1 MELKT
6 FQPGAFL
13 FTGGNEN
20 KELPAPKSRW
30 SAKFI
35 AFKFIF
41 DKGFALASMPVIA
54 LISVAL
60 LLLNPFYNPG
70 PLFYVQDRMGMGG
83 GRFRMIKFRS
93 MTPSECLSRD
103 AHERLEEER
112 ITPLGYFLRRTRID
126 ELPNLFNVLIGE
138 MSVVGPRPD
147 AFGHA
152 SVYIATVPRY
162 RERFRVRPGVTGL
175 AQVCGGYADTE
186 RAVVRKARLDR
197 FYVQK
202 SRALLDLYI
211 IWRTVVV
218 IMTGYGAR

>member
-13 FTGGNEN
+13 FRGEI
-20 KELPAPKSRW
+20 ECSRLPAPISHR
-30 SAKFI
+30 SLKFI
-35 AFKFIF
+35 TFKFLF
-41 DKGFALASMPVIA
+41 DKGFALAAMPMVA
-54 LISVAL
+54 LISAVL
-60 LLLNPFYNPG
+60 LVLNPFFNPG
-70 PLFYVQDRMGMGG
+70 SVFYVQDRMGMGG
-83 GRFRMIKFRS
+83 ARFRMIKFRS
-93 MTPSECLSRD
+93 MTPSEGLSR
-103 AHERLEEER
+103 AANERLEEDR
-112 ITPLGYFLRRTRID
+112 ITPIGYFLRRTRID
-126 ELPNLFNVLIGE
+126 ELPNLINVLIGE

-152 SVYIATVPRY
+152 IAFIATVPNY

-197 FYVQK
+197 FYVRK

-211 IWRTVVV
+211 IWRTVAVM
-218 IMTGYGAR
+218 MTGYGAR